1 MGLVRGSECSE
12 TRAVVFEK
20 INLWVAGVDRT
31 HFPTAGETAPHA
43 DSSQKSGLAK
53 RIASHEHDGSRRVEA
68 ERKEEQRASGRPFL
82 AEPELTTGF
91 ARRIRYEARRPERGG
106 VLRGDK
112 RFLARRVA
120 ALEPSSDGEGAA
132 GRSTEGKH
140 RGSEASRVTKGVR

>member
-53 RIASHEHDGSRRVEA
+53 QNTSHEHDGSRRAEA

-82 AEPELTTGF
+82 AEPELTTGLLVGF
-91 ARRIRYEARRPERGG
+91 DTKP
-106 VLRGDK
+106 
-112 RFLARRVA
+112 
-120 ALEPSSDGEGAA
+120 DGRNATASFGAA
-132 GRSTEGKH
+132 SVSWLDGWQHWSRLRTGKGQSADQ
-140 RGSEASRVTKGVR
+140 RKGNTGDRKPVG